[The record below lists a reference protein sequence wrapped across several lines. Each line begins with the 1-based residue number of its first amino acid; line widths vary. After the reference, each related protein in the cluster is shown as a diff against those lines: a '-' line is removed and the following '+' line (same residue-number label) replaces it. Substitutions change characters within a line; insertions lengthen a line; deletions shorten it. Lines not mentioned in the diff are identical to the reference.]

1 MSKRLEY
8 KANGADA
15 AAPVQGTETSAPV
28 PAGEQQDPLTVPVR
42 QSAARERNSPEGG
55 SFSQRNETAV
65 DNKETGLLEKTEGAN
80 TEQPRYSIREDR
92 DGNKFVQV
100 DNDILKGVPAEEQL
114 NVVRDAIRD
123 MFPEGFERD
132 GNHIDNT
139 REGRGEFVRSKYS
152 RALGKA
158 EPGIHADKMRMAGNL
173 DEIIQTSTN
182 VENEKANH
190 KNAES
195 FNRGK
200 VNVRVGANDYSV
212 DVLTAIKNDGREVQ
226 YDLVNIQPTK
236 NKCPGMQTHPRHLG
250 ISGELQHSLLKR
262 AAEVYRKPH

>member
-1 MSKRLEY
+1 MCDLNIRVHWGK
-8 KANGADA
+8 
-15 AAPVQGTETSAPV
+15 
-28 PAGEQQDPLTVPVR
+28 
-42 QSAARERNSPEGG
+42 QSR
-55 SFSQRNETAV
+55 
-65 DNKETGLLEKTEGAN
+65 
-80 TEQPRYSIREDR
+80 
-92 DGNKFVQV
+92 
-100 DNDILKGVPAEEQL
+100 
-114 NVVRDAIRD
+114 
-123 MFPEGFERD
+123 
-132 GNHIDNT
+132 
-139 REGRGEFVRSKYS
+139 
-152 RALGKA
+152 
-158 EPGIHADKMRMAGNL
+158 GIHADKMRMAGNL

-236 NKCPGMQTHPRHLG
+236 INAPDADAPRHLG